1 MWFNFCTE
9 YIADDDFVKSADE
22 LGIDPTSY
30 GDRLEEARSYEWFRP
45 DLVWVF
51 ESSSDDPRDHIG
63 LAEWA
68 TKDKYIYEVDP
79 IGDLIEDPVP
89 LV

>member
-1 MWFNFCTE
+1 MNSALIPPVTE
-9 YIADDDFVKSADE
+9 IAWKKH
-22 LGIDPTSY
+22 
-30 GDRLEEARSYEWFRP
+30 EATNGS
-45 DLVWVF
+45 DLIWCAVF